1 MAVTGHPQP
10 VGGTAPALDAWQH
23 ARMNVL
29 VTGSSGRIGRAVL
42 QALQAQGH
50 QAQGLDLRPAD
61 TTRWVGDLDDAALR
75 AQALRGQHAVV
86 HAAALHA
93 PHVGQV
99 PDAQFERINVQATRR
114 LAEAALQA
122 GVRRLVYTST
132 TALYGAGGHTALAG
146 AAPQDAAAPH
156 ERAGAAVPWI
166 TEHTAPQP
174 RTIYHRSKL
183 AAEGVLADMVAASR
197 GALGVCILRM
207 SRCFPEPAPAMA
219 LYRLHRGVDARDVAQ
234 AHVLALD
241 LALPAHTAACFIV
254 SGQPP
259 FLPEDARLL
268 RTRLRQVLQ
277 RRCPALLQ
285 AFDQQG
291 WPVPAGID
299 RVYDPARAIQQLGWR
314 PQHGFESVLAQ
325 WAAGAPQVLPPAAP
339 S

>member
-1 MAVTGHPQP
+1 
-10 VGGTAPALDAWQH
+10 
-23 ARMNVL
+23 MNVL

-50 QAQGLDLRPAD
+50 RAQGLDLRPDA
-61 TTRWVGDLDDAALR
+61 TTRWVGEVDDAALLAR
-75 AQALRGQHAVV
+75 ALHGQQAVV

-93 PHVGQV
+93 PQVGRV
-99 PDAQFERINVQATRR
+99 PDAQFDRVNVQATRR

-132 TALYGAGGHTALAG
+132 TALYGAGGDAAEAC
-146 AAPQDAAAPH
+146 AAP
-156 ERAGAAVPWI
+156 VPWI

-183 AAEGVLADMVAASR
+183 AAEGVLAEAAAASR

-207 SRCFPEPAPAMA
+207 SRCFPEPVPAMA

-234 AHVLALD
+234 AHVLALSHP
-241 LALPAHTAACFIV
+241 LPAAGVACFIV
-254 SGQPP
+254 SGPPP
-259 FLPEDARLL
+259 FLPEDVPLL
-268 RTRLRQVLQ
+268 RSQLRQVLQ
-277 RRCPALLQ
+277 QRCPPLLQ
-285 AFDQQG
+285 AFEQHG

-299 RVYDPARAIQQLGWR
+299 RVYDPACALQQLGWR

-325 WAAGAPQVLPPAAP
+325 WAAGEPQVLPPVL
-339 S
+339 